1 MTSVSKSY
9 APPTDTNGNIFQQQG
24 LYWPDNIT
32 TYDILKIEIVD
43 FTPIAEA
50 GLGGI
55 AVDAGSTASPG
66 TSTQYKGSLSNV
78 QLSSVARTKAKKP
91 LATVL
96 LPVPDALNYT
106 DNMQWDEESIG
117 AIGKILPSI
126 AKGFVGSDS
135 EQMGGNL
142 TKLAQNGL
150 AGMIL
155 SNLSNL
161 NIGISGEGLTQ
172 GIAGKVLNPYKEQIF
187 KGVGMRNFSFSW
199 KLVPRNKSEQKR
211 IDNIIKALR
220 FHALPNYSGVSAFE
234 GEEGGETSFNELSD
248 RWLSVPRIFNLSWMY
263 NEQNSEIKTLPKIKP
278 AVLTNIAV
286 NYTPDGVWATHYSS
300 DLGPSPVAYNLQ
312 LDFKETEIITGSE
325 VVPFGTGEG
334 GY

>member
-9 APPTDTNGNIFQQQG
+9 APPADDGNVFQQQR
-24 LYWPDNIT
+24 LYWPDNISK
-32 TYDILKIEIVD
+32 YDVLKIEVVD

-55 AVDAGSTASPG
+55 AVDADNTASPG

-78 QLSSVARTKAKKP
+78 QLSSVARTKAKRP

-106 DNMQWDEESIG
+106 DSMDWSEENIG
-117 AIGKILPSI
+117 AVGKILPSI
-126 AKGFVGSDS
+126 AKGFTDANA
-135 EQMGGNL
+135 EQMGSNL
-142 TKLAQNGL
+142 TTLAQNGL

-155 SNLSNL
+155 SQMSQK

-187 KGVGMRNFSFSW
+187 RGVSMRNFSFTW
-199 KLVPRNKSEQKR
+199 KLVPRNKPEQAR

-220 FHALPNYSGVSAFE
+220 YHALPNYSGVSAFE
-234 GEEGGETSFNELSD
+234 GEEGNTFNELSD

-263 NEQNSEIKTLPKIKP
+263 NEQNNEIKTLPRIKP
-278 AVLTNIAV
+278 AVLTNITV

-300 DLGPSPVAYNLQ
+300 DMGPSPVAYNLQ
-312 LDFKETEIITGSE
+312 LDFKETEIITGTE